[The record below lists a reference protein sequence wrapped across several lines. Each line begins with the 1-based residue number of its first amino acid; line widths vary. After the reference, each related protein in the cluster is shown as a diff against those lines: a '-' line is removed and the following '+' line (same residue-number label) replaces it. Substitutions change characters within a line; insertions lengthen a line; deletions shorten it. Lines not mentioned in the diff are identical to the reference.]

1 MVLNAHIA
9 CAKNWSEEQEKAVGA
24 EVAAEIEK
32 QYKLWDNEDGRK
44 LIEDILGELV
54 PHTDRPA
61 LEYTVKMLDSD
72 EVNACSIPGGFIY
85 VHRGLVE
92 DAQSVDELAAILA
105 HEIAHNCTY
114 DAMDQARRS
123 KKLFIGGITA
133 ALVAIFLGASNEQIA
148 GVLTAG
154 SYVQQGVLS
163 RYSIEI
169 EQRADLNA
177 VRYLTAAKY
186 DPVGLLTFMER
197 LGAKAYKK
205 PQIDYGIYQ
214 SHPITSQ
221 RCAYLVEAIY
231 EAGLTVN
238 RRAVTK
244 WDPPTY
250 VSIGPDGAEYPPEP
264 PKDEAEAAQTD
275 AKTETDTKPEE
286 DTTQQTQ
293 PDTTDAQTDTNTE
306 TDADTKTETDTK
318 PEEDAA
324 QQTQPDAAD
333 TEAKPAKPPIDR
345 KTAPAKISLWGEDIV
360 TIGSPGTYD
369 GIDKRA
375 EAICKILTETIAA
388 GLERYEIRATQDSEK
403 TTVVL
408 RGKTMLEVFPEDIPS
423 EKLTA
428 EQVAQ
433 GVVKAL
439 ARALHREEL
448 SRRF

>member
-1 MVLNAHIA
+1 MQPRRCFVLILSAAMALNVHIA
-9 CAKNWSEEQEKAVGA
+9 FAKQWSEAQEKAVGV

-32 QYKLWDNEDGRK
+32 HYKLWDNEDALK
-44 LIEDILGELV
+44 TIEEIVVELV
-54 PHTDRPA
+54 PHTDRPDI
-61 LEYTVKMLDSD
+61 EYTVKMLDSN

-92 DAQSVDELAAILA
+92 DAQSVHELAAVLA

-133 ALVAIFLGASNEQIA
+133 ALIVIFLGASNEQVA
-148 GVLTAG
+148 SVLAAG
-154 SYVQQGVLS
+154 SYVQQGILS

-177 VRYLTAAKY
+177 VKYLVPSKY

-221 RCAYLVEAIY
+221 RCAYLIQAIY
-231 EAGLTVN
+231 DADLAVN

-250 VSIGPDGAEYPPEP
+250 VSIGPDGSEYPPEP
-264 PKDEAEAAQTD
+264 PKEEAQPAQTD
-275 AKTETDTKPEE
+275 AKPDAEPDTKP
-286 DTTQQTQ
+286 DTQ
-293 PDTTDAQTDTNTE
+293 TDAQD
-306 TDADTKTETDTK
+306 K
-318 PEEDAA
+318 AA
-324 QQTQPDAAD
+324 
-333 TEAKPAKPPIDR
+333 EPPIDR
-345 KTAPAKISLWGEDIV
+345 KAAPARISLWGEDIV
-360 TIGSPGTYD
+360 TIRSPGTHD

-375 EAICKILTETIAA
+375 EAICTTLNEAIAA
-388 GLERYEIRATQDSEK
+388 GLERYEIRAGQDGEK
-403 TTVVL
+403 TTGQL

-423 EKLTA
+423 DEVTA
-428 EQVAQ
+428 QQVAE